1 MAAMPSTPARRAP
14 FEKSARTRARILDAA
29 AAVFSDLGYAGTR
42 LTDIAEAAGVKQ
54 GSLYYH
60 FSSKDELV
68 EEMLRVGLQK
78 TYDHVA
84 AAIEALGP
92 DATAA
97 DRVAA
102 AITAHAEA
110 VIDQLD
116 YTAANAR
123 IVGQLPDELR
133 QKHLRIDQ
141 RPYGKLWDTLF
152 EEALKAGEIRDDVDL
167 QTVRLLILGALNWTV
182 EWPERAKRS
191 PRHVA
196 AVLSS
201 LLFDG
206 IGSST

>member
-1 MAAMPSTPARRAP
+1 MPSTPARRAP

>member
-1 MAAMPSTPARRAP
+1 MPSTPTRRAP

-123 IVGQLPDELR
+123 IVGQLPDEIR

-191 PRHVA
+191 PSHVA